1 VPFAL
6 FLFCRRHGALR
17 CRDEITDAP
26 SEYDVP
32 WDPAHSHPLLQLRP
46 VHLNLSETL
55 STLSNAFPFH
65 VFRHHFPTVYRS
77 HQRRCS
83 ATINAKRQ
91 SYMWLAISCMLR
103 CLAISAPRQPGNQTS
118 TVYHFFLRLCRRLGM
133 LPVPSD
139 NRTKRSSGPFSTC
152 LCQRSHSAPSSA
164 CPRAW
169 SCQLILESRGMR
181 YRFPA
186 YIISR
191 YYTRNSSPSLPTQ
204 VVSERAFWKC
214 RHGPSHRDQSQ
225 SNRSATSQWL
235 LSCPNN
241 PSQASAL

>member
-1 VPFAL
+1 LFSPRPINITIHPYPEHQASWIASRLVLQSYASLHFFNWLLRRCCHKSIMPFAL

-152 LCQRSHSAPSSA
+152 FCQRSRSAPSSA

-169 SCQLILESRGMR
+169 SCQLIFESRGMR

-186 YIISR
+186 YIIS
-191 YYTRNSSPSLPTQ
+191 
-204 VVSERAFWKC
+204 W
-214 RHGPSHRDQSQ
+214 
-225 SNRSATSQWL
+225 
-235 LSCPNN
+235 
-241 PSQASAL
+241 